1 MEKDFSFNASKHE
14 EQIEETNRQ
23 KNIIELL
30 LSKKDSEY
38 FLSKVD
44 SKTNDLGLNIT
55 NLN

>member
-38 FLSKVD
+38 FLSKVY